1 MTQLDLVNHA
11 LIGFDR
17 IFNQLDNV
25 RATTKTYPHITLL
38 RLMKVTGL

>member
-25 RATTKTYPHITLL
+25 RATKQNLSST
-38 RLMKVTGL
+38 